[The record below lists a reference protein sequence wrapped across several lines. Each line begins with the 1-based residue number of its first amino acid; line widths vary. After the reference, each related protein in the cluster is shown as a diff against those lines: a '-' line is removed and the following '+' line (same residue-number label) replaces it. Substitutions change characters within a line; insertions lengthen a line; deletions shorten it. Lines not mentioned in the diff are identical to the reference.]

1 MNNFKKKINRLAVIP
16 ARLGSTRIKKKNIKL
31 FDGKPIIS
39 YSILELKKS
48 KIFKKI
54 FVSTESKLIKKIS
67 ENFGASVDFIRP
79 ESLSKDNVP
88 LNLVLRNVF
97 NEFKN
102 KGELYD
108 EIWMVYACNP
118 LLCKQDILK
127 AKNNF
132 QKTPK
137 TYPMMTMK
145 EFEAP
150 IEWAFE
156 RRGEKYKAVNKDF
169 LFKDSKEIKKKYFE
183 CASFV
188 IYTKEQLLNTKN
200 HFNYYGYVMQ
210 NNRAIDIDNISDW
223 QHALKLHN
231 LNNKKFINSKK

>member
-97 NEFKN
+97 KIIN
-102 KGELYD
+102 KVLY
-108 EIWMVYACNP
+108 
-118 LLCKQDILK
+118 
-127 AKNNF
+127 
-132 QKTPK
+132 
-137 TYPMMTMK
+137 
-145 EFEAP
+145 
-150 IEWAFE
+150 
-156 RRGEKYKAVNKDF
+156 
-169 LFKDSKEIKKKYFE
+169 
-183 CASFV
+183 
-188 IYTKEQLLNTKN
+188 
-200 HFNYYGYVMQ
+200 
-210 NNRAIDIDNISDW
+210 
-223 QHALKLHN
+223 
-231 LNNKKFINSKK
+231 